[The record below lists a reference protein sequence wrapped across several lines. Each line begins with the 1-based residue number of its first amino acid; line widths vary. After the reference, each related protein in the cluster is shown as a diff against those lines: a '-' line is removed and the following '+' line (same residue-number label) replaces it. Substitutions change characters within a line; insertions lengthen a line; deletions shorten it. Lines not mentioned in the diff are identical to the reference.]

1 MHFVEVAVQNVRGF
15 SPAGRFALKTGYLV
29 LKPPA
34 ALSPLA
40 GLSLAL
46 LYADGRG
53 GDAALAASAQKPGK
67 AALTFVGQDSVT
79 YRVLRELGGGGSLHR
94 LNPTTKQ
101 PELVTQDTA
110 EANQFLRGQVGLP
123 PRTTFEQLFCLHAP
137 QLPSRRP
144 RGAGRPA
151 STSGGLPPH
160 SSPGMPGLH
169 SPSSPGM
176 PALRSPT
183 SPGMAI

>member
-29 LKPPA
+29 LNPPTPE
-34 ALSPLA
+34 LSPLA

-53 GDAALAASAQKPGK
+53 GDAALAATTQKAGK

-94 LNPTTKQ
+94 LNPATKQ

-123 PRTTFEQLFCLHAP
+123 PRTTFEQLF
-137 QLPSRRP
+137 
-144 RGAGRPA
+144 
-151 STSGGLPPH
+151 
-160 SSPGMPGLH
+160 
-169 SPSSPGM
+169 
-176 PALRSPT
+176 
-183 SPGMAI
+183 